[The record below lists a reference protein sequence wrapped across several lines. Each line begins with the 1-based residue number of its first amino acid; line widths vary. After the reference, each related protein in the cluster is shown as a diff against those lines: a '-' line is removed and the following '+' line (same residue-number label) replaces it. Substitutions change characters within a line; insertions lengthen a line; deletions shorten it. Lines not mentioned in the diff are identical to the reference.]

1 MKISFFINSYQV
13 NLNAISKMFFKKNNK
28 ANSLSNY
35 YILYTHNQA
44 AQFQTVLAA
53 IPYPRHSRPLKFPTY
68 NEIFQGLNLI
78 HKFSKTKVRYLINEH
93 IMNNCNKDG
102 LFCSTFLGSTHSV
115 LKYLSIK
122 FLESYLSHIQKQPF
136 RCALRKRCS

>member
-1 MKISFFINSYQV
+1 MKINFFINSYQV
-13 NLNAISKMFFKKNNK
+13 NLNAISKMIFKKNNK

-35 YILYTHNQA
+35 YILYIHNQA

-78 HKFSKTKVRYLINEH
+78 HNFSKTKVRYLINEH

-115 LKYLSIK
+115 LKYL
-122 FLESYLSHIQKQPF
+122 
-136 RCALRKRCS
+136 

>member
-1 MKISFFINSYQV
+1 
-13 NLNAISKMFFKKNNK
+13 MFFKKNNK

-35 YILYTHNQA
+35 YILYIHNQA

-93 IMNNCNKDG
+93 IMNNCNKND
-102 LFCSTFLGSTHSV
+102 LFCSTFLACTHSV
-115 LKYLSIK
+115 LKYL
-122 FLESYLSHIQKQPF
+122 
-136 RCALRKRCS
+136 